1 MSFLVYTIKITLS
14 NNIFD
19 KISCKICIPS
29 GTLYINFRKLQQYK
43 SMRFL
48 RLNMS
53 LPSALILNG
62 SVVQTA
68 NLIVNS
74 DFKQLKKNCAGNL
87 VNFRLLMLNAK
98 QLSKGEIT

>member
-1 MSFLVYTIKITLS
+1 MS

-19 KISCKICIPS
+19 KISWKICILPV
-29 GTLYINFRKLQQYK
+29 TLYINFRKLQQYK
-43 SMRFL
+43 SIRFL

-62 SVVQTA
+62 SEVQTA

-74 DFKQLKKNCAGNL
+74 DFKQLKKKLCG
-87 VNFRLLMLNAK
+87 K
-98 QLSKGEIT
+98 PGEFSVADVKCKAVK